1 MEYHCCM
8 EELTRSPVQ
17 LRCPW
22 CEGDAI
28 YTAYHDKEWGKPLK
42 NNQKLFELLTLEGAQ
57 AGLSWITIL
66 KRREGYRDVFEGF
79 DAEKIA
85 RYTAKDLNR
94 LMADTRII
102 RNRRKIQSTIENARL
117 YLEMMEGRQS
127 FAKWLWNFVEGEPI
141 VNHWHSMKEVPVTT
155 ALAEQISKE
164 LKKKGFS
171 FVGPTI
177 IYSYMQSAGLVN
189 DHLVS
194 CFRHRELTA

>member
-1 MEYHCCM
+1 ME
-8 EELTRSPVQ
+8 LIRNPVQ

-22 CEGDAI
+22 CEGDDI

-42 NNQKLFELLTLEGAQ
+42 NNQKLFELLILEGAQ

-66 KRREGYRDVFEGF
+66 KRREGYRTAFDGFEP
-79 DAEKIA
+79 EKIA
-85 RYTAKDLNR
+85 RYTEKDVNR

-102 RNRRKIQSTIENARL
+102 RNRRKIQSTIENARH

-127 FAKWLWNFVEGEPI
+127 FSKWLWNWVDGEPI
-141 VNHWHSMKEVPVTT
+141 VNRRRTMKEVPVSTE
-155 ALAEQISKE
+155 LAERISKE

-189 DHLVS
+189 DHLTS
-194 CFRHRELTA
+194 CFRHPDNT